1 MKKAFYSNGAKENVL
16 PGRKWN
22 RCNMDPQK
30 KVVRKE
36 MKSSLHVMTG
46 RQRRVPSR
54 TENGYVIARL
64 RCLFTHLELISHKY
78 TGNKSTSLKAE
89 GASVPYGLQL
99 QTEEGFNKALIPQ
112 HEAGAVTADL
122 MIMPRI
128 VLASL
133 SNLLFILFII
143 SFIYYLGKLTRILLI
158 MNFNRINGSVGIIS
172 SEYWGA

>member
-1 MKKAFYSNGAKENVL
+1 
-16 PGRKWN
+16 
-22 RCNMDPQK
+22 MDPQK
-30 KVVRKE
+30 KKVRKE
-36 MKSSLHVMTG
+36 IKSSLYVMTG

-54 TENGYVIARL
+54 TENGYVI

-89 GASVPYGLQL
+89 GDSDPYGLQL
-99 QTEEGFNKALIPQ
+99 QNEERFNKALIPQ

-143 SFIYYLGKLTRILLI
+143 SFIYYLGKLARILLI
-158 MNFNRINGSVGIIS
+158 MNFNRINGSVAILS
-172 SEYWGA
+172 SEY